1 VNIVVDT
8 WSQRPHVSSLEEENI
23 PFELCKEFDKVNLRT
38 VAHAEVYS
46 TLGYTERSTGRRE
59 DPANKV

>member
-23 PFELCKEFDKVNLRT
+23 PFELCKEFNNVNLRT
-38 VAHAEVYS
+38 VAHAEVMEMDIDS
-46 TLGYTERSTGRRE
+46 TLH
-59 DPANKV
+59 